1 MKKIITESL
10 NDEDFQ
16 LLSDLLTR
24 LGIAH
29 EVEESEAEAWV
40 VDDAFIAELEE
51 DCKGEEFT
59 YEEFIDEMKKWKTNL
74 YQTKSRKDAGSNF

>member
-10 NDEDFQ
+10 NEEDFQ
-16 LLSDLLTR
+16 LFSDLLTR
-24 LGIAH
+24 LGIAY
-29 EVEESEAEAWV
+29 EVEETTEEAWV

-59 YEEFIDEMKKWKTNL
+59 YEEYLNQMKKWEE
-74 YQTKSRKDAGSNF
+74 

>member
-10 NDEDFQ
+10 NEADFERLQ
-16 LLSDLLTR
+16 NLLSR
-24 LGIAH
+24 LDIAF
-29 EVEESEAEAWV
+29 ETEESERWV

-74 YQTKSRKDAGSNF
+74 YNQNYSNTSEKI

>member
-1 MKKIITESL
+1 MRCENKKNMKTIIIENL
-10 NDEDFQ
+10 NEEDFQ

-29 EVEESEAEAWV
+29 EAEESAEEAWV

-59 YEEFIDEMKKWKTNL
+59 YEEYLNEMKKWEE
-74 YQTKSRKDAGSNF
+74 